1 VRYLTP
7 PEPVQ
12 RYEWERPGELVH
24 VDIKR
29 LGRFAQAG
37 HRVTGKRTGSVGA
50 GWEYAHVAVDDCSRF
65 SYVEILPDQ
74 KRYTATRFW
83 LRAVREFARRG
94 IHVQRVLTDNGGAYR
109 SRPFR
114 KACRWLGIATKRTR
128 PYRPQTNGKAERFI
142 QTLQRKWAYAVSYAS
157 SEHRRAALPAW
168 MQFYNEDRP
177 HASLNHKTPLSR
189 LLQFAEQRS
198 YKSHLD
204 SVILV
209 RSAMQT
215 VGQGAG
221 VVAAVSLRRYA
232 IPVHI
237 LAPELTA
244 SQAGMRFAKGNHQ
257 FEKTEQIAVLFE
269 FVPIQPGGLVVL
281 IVGIVVAVLAMH
293 ELVARAKHRRA
304 IGYHEQA
311 EDLTG
316 PIRL

>member
-1 VRYLTP
+1 MNIHKNARTTPRSRAMLIHRVLVERWPVAEVALSFGVSERTVYKWLARYRVHGAAGLQDRSSAARRHPHALPAAWIALIRLLRQSKLVAAEIAQRLPLARSTISAVLARIGLRRLRYLTP
-7 PEPVQ
+7 PVPVQ

-50 GWEYAHVAVDDCSRF
+50 GWEYAHVAVDDCSRYT
-65 SYVEILPDQ
+65 YVEILPDQ

-83 LRAVREFARRG
+83 LRAVREFERRG

-142 QTLQRKWAYAVSYAS
+142 QTLQRKWAYAVSYAT

-189 LLQFAEQRS
+189 MLQFAEQRS
-198 YKSHLD
+198 
-204 SVILV
+204 
-209 RSAMQT
+209 
-215 VGQGAG
+215 
-221 VVAAVSLRRYA
+221 
-232 IPVHI
+232 
-237 LAPELTA
+237 
-244 SQAGMRFAKGNHQ
+244 
-257 FEKTEQIAVLFE
+257 
-269 FVPIQPGGLVVL
+269 
-281 IVGIVVAVLAMH
+281 
-293 ELVARAKHRRA
+293 
-304 IGYHEQA
+304 
-311 EDLTG
+311 
-316 PIRL
+316 

>member
-1 VRYLTP
+1 MNIHKNARTTPRSRAMLIHRVLVERWPVAEVALSFGVSQRTVYKWLARYRAYGTAGLQDRSSAARRHPHALSAAWIALIRLLRQGKLVAAEIAQRLPLARSTISAVLTRIGLNRVRYLTP
-7 PEPVQ
+7 SEPVQ

-142 QTLQRKWAYAVSYAS
+142 QTLQRKWAYAASYAT

-168 MQFYNEDRP
+168 MQFYNEHRP

-198 YKSHLD
+198 
-204 SVILV
+204 
-209 RSAMQT
+209 
-215 VGQGAG
+215 
-221 VVAAVSLRRYA
+221 
-232 IPVHI
+232 
-237 LAPELTA
+237 
-244 SQAGMRFAKGNHQ
+244 
-257 FEKTEQIAVLFE
+257 
-269 FVPIQPGGLVVL
+269 
-281 IVGIVVAVLAMH
+281 
-293 ELVARAKHRRA
+293 
-304 IGYHEQA
+304 
-311 EDLTG
+311 
-316 PIRL
+316 